1 MLFFF
6 QNAKGH
12 VQICI
17 KDTEAK
23 CGTCSKLS
31 IPIKNDAM
39 IQSHW

>member
-12 VQICI
+12 VQISV

-23 CGTCSKLS
+23 CGMSSKLS
-31 IPIKNDAM
+31 IPMKNDAM
-39 IQSHW
+39 IQSQW